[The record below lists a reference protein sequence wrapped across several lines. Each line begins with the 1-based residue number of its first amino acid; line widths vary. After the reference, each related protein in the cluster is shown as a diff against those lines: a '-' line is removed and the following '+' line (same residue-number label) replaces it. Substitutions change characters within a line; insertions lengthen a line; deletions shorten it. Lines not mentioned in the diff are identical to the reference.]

1 MRIWGFSHW
10 RLLPMIYICIFRHLF
25 WIGTWILH
33 LSCNTVVPIEV
44 SVRALAELYC
54 IYWFT
59 QLCPI
64 LNCNPD
70 PGTRHKWPLN
80 EWMIPWS
87 SLNASFQR
95 MLCGRPSACLS
106 RPTLH
111 LDPLLHAPAGWPVDQ
126 PQPPASLA
134 SPSIWQLGWV
144 CTFIGLYVIGLAVF
158 LSNTFSM
165 QFLSWGS
172 TNFPPLWLLPTQ
184 DLEGL
189 PGATSHRYCTTP
201 SWFPKLFLHEKCCAG
216 RSTSWNQDCQEKYQ

>member
-1 MRIWGFSHW
+1 MLPLCVSPGYVLLLCLKCLFNENFGLLTLETASHN
-10 RLLPMIYICIFRHLF
+10 LYLYFLAFF

-33 LSCNTVVPIEV
+33 LSCNTIVPIEI
-44 SVRALAELYC
+44 SVKALVELCC

-80 EWMIPWS
+80 EWMIPWL

-95 MLCGRPSACLS
+95 MLCGRPFTCLS
-106 RPTLH
+106 RSTLH
-111 LDPLLHAPAGWPVDQ
+111 LDPLILTPVGWPMDQ

-144 CTFIGLYVIGLAVF
+144 CTVIGLYVIGLAVF
-158 LSNTFSM
+158 LLNTFSM
-165 QFLSWGS
+165 QFPSLGS
-172 TNFPPLWLLPTQ
+172 TNSPPLPAPSCSGFGRAPWCYQPQLLHYS
-184 DLEGL
+184 LL
-189 PGATSHRYCTTP
+189 VS
-201 SWFPKLFLHEKCCAG
+201 
-216 RSTSWNQDCQEKYQ
+216 